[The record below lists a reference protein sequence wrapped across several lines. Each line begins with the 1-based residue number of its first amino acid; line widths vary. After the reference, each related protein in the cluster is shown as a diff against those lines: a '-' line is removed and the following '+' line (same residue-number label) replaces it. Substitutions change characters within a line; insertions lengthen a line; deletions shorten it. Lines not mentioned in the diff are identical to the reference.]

1 MAIALIHSHGIH
13 RHLAFIEAD
22 KRQSVAAWRPFQRV
36 EDAELLLVNPVGHA
50 VDNLVFL
57 TVGGHSGNR
66 AVGKVFDIYIVILH
80 ESHFLVVGAER
91 SNLFPTLVGEL
102 GDALALHVVHIVVGN
117 VGIAINHLGVG
128 VQENLCFVVAH
139 LVAVPIGDFT
149 AFQFLAVKNSGFV
162 GFVLIRNAEDFR
174 AIGALLII
182 ILTV

>member
-1 MAIALIHSHGIH
+1 M
-13 RHLAFIEAD
+13 AFIKAD
-22 KRQSVAAWRPFQRV
+22 KRQCVAAWRPFQRV
-36 EDAELLLVNPVGHA
+36 ENAKFLLVNPVGNS

-57 TVGGHSGNR
+57 AVGGHSGDR
-66 AVGKVFDIYIVILH
+66 AVGKVFDIHIVILH
-80 ESHFLVVGAER
+80 ECHFLVVGAER
-91 SNLFPTLVGEL
+91 SNLFPTLVGEF
-102 GDALALHVVHIVVGN
+102 GDALALYVVHIVVGN

-149 AFQFLAVKNSGFV
+149 AFQFLAVKDGGFV